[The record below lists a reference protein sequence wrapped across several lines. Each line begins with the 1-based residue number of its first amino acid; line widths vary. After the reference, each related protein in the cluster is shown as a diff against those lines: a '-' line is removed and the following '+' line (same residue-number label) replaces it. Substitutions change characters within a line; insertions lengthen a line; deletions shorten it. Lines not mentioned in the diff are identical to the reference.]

1 MEANYVGPGW
11 YWVEGVEHPLYC
23 YQEKGTQD
31 VWGRTVD
38 KSWKLGVARYMGSAS
53 DVVGITHI
61 PRPITR
67 PVVDWSVMPAWAKW
81 VAQGCT
87 GWFWFTGKPAQHDTA
102 GCYCNEEESGSE
114 FGFIPDEHAPTYT
127 GDWKNSLVGRPE

>member
-81 VAQGCT
+81 VSLSPS
-87 GWFWFTGKPAQHDTA
+87 GKWYWTTLKPTLTHAA
-102 GCYCNEEESGSE
+102 WNSENEY
-114 FGFIPDEHAPTYT
+114 FGEIPKDHAPTYT